1 MIAELEQLILPWEN
15 NNIAWVICLRKVWK
29 LTKSP
34 MRARLLRIYEFDV
47 GYARH
52 MGQPSTVGI

>member
-1 MIAELEQLILPWEN
+1 MIAEIEQLILPWEN
-15 NNIAWVICLRKVWK
+15 NNLAWVNCLRKVCK
-29 LTKSP
+29 LIKSP

-47 GYARH
+47 GCAMH